1 MIRAAIFD
9 LDGTLV
15 DSNELHVLA
24 WQETFRHFGKEIPIE
39 RLREQIGKGGDQYL
53 PEFLTELEI
62 REFGEQADEHRGQIF
77 KQKYLPQLRPFPRV
91 RELFER
97 VRQEGK
103 KIALASSGKEGE
115 VEHYQKLLGIADL
128 VDSRTTSDQV
138 AHSKPRS
145 DVFLAALRTVGS
157 ISPGEAIAIGD
168 TPYDVQAAKKIDLPI
183 IGLLC
188 GGFSEEVLRGEG
200 ACAIFRDPADLLE
213 RYYQS
218 PLAG

>member
-15 DSNELHVLA
+15 DSNELHVQA
-24 WQETFRHFGKEIPIE
+24 WQETFRHFGKEIPVE

-53 PEFLTELEI
+53 PVFLNEQEM
-62 REFGEQADEHRGQIF
+62 REFGKEVDAYRGDIF
-77 KQKYLPQLRPFPRV
+77 KKKYLSQVRPFPRV

-97 VRQEGK
+97 LRDQNK
-103 KIALASSGKEGE
+103 KIALASSGKEDE
-115 VEHYQKLLGIADL
+115 VEHYKTLLGIEKL
-128 VDSRTTSDQV
+128 VDSMTTADQV

-145 DVFLAALRTVGS
+145 DVFIAALRTLGNLQ
-157 ISPGEAIAIGD
+157 PQDAIAIGD
-168 TPYDVQAAKKIDLPI
+168 TPYDIEAAKKIDLPI

-188 GGFSEEVLRGEG
+188 GGFSETVLLDEG
-200 ACAIFRDPADLLE
+200 ACAIFRDPSDLLE

-218 PLAG
+218 PLA